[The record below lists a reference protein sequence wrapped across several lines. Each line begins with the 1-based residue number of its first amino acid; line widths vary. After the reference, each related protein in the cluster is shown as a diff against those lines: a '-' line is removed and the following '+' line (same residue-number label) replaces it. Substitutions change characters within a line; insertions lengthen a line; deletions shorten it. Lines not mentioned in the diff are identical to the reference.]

1 MQRDYSPVQTSPTQA
16 LSDDNSSDSDG
27 LLKEEKTFQLQGH
40 RKTFWRRHAVI
51 ICGHLCVFVLYTTI
65 VQVLI
70 AACWRW
76 QMLLGTSPKSLLY
89 SPANEALHWKLH
101 SFDSGDGHEGP
112 YSGYPRHDLDK
123 AWEDL
128 LGNMN
133 VRFQLEDLKVWGRDV
148 DAVALP
154 DGSGY
159 LGTLNV
165 YHEIHCVKW
174 MHTYMYQ
181 EFYWPDLD
189 DHQREE
195 NRLHSGIIS
204 TSYAE
209 HLFGWLID
217 G

>member
-89 SPANEALHWKLH
+89 CTPQLLIARVLPSSFTANLHQLLPTKPFTG
-101 SFDSGDGHEGP
+101 SFTVSTQVTVM
-112 YSGYPRHDLDK
+112 K
-123 AWEDL
+123 
-128 LGNMN
+128 
-133 VRFQLEDLKVWGRDV
+133 GRIQV
-148 DAVALP
+148 TR
-154 DGSGY
+154 G
-159 LGTLNV
+159 
-165 YHEIHCVKW
+165 
-174 MHTYMYQ
+174 M
-181 EFYWPDLD
+181 
-189 DHQREE
+189 
-195 NRLHSGIIS
+195 IS
-204 TSYAE
+204 TKLGRTS
-209 HLFGWLID
+209 LGVCQVVVPNVISTLIQAFP
-217 G
+217 